1 MQLCPYNTFN
11 ELVPDGFT
19 SVNSDE
25 RMCQVM
31 LVGHV
36 AVMTQVTVVTL
47 NALPANTTNVP
58 LATLD
63 TPDEPVTHT

>member
-1 MQLCPYNTFN
+1 MQLCLFSTLN
-11 ELVPDGFT
+11 ELLPDGFT
-19 SVNSDE
+19 RVNSDE
-25 RMCQVM
+25 RVCQVM

-47 NALPANTTNVP
+47 NALPANTTYVP

-63 TPDEPVTHT
+63 TSDEPVTHT